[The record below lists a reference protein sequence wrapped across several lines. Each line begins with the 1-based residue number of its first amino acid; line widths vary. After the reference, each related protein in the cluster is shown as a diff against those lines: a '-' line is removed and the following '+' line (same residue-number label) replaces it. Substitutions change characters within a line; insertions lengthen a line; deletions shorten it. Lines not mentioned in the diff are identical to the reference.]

1 MAAPPLPR
9 AVFDSNVLISAFRFP
24 GSISEKAFTLC
35 LSGAA
40 TLITSPTILDE
51 VEEVLRRKFGL
62 DAKSAAAVSTL
73 VRDASEVVEPQVTID
88 AVKAD
93 PDDNAILECAVWGEA
108 DYVVTGDKAHLWPLD
123 PFRGIRILGPRA
135 FIAALG

>member
-1 MAAPPLPR
+1 MAAPLLPR
-9 AVFDSNVLISAFRFP
+9 AVFDSNVLISAFWFS

-40 TLITSPTILDE
+40 TLITSPTILEE

-62 DAKSAAAVSTL
+62 GAKSAAAVSAF
-73 VRDASEVVEPQVTID
+73 VRSASEVVEPQVTID

-108 DYVVTGDKAHLWPLD
+108 HYVVTGDKAHLWPLD
-123 PFRGIRILGPRA
+123 PFRGIRILGPSA

>member
-1 MAAPPLPR
+1 MAAPALTR
-9 AVFDSNVLISAFRFP
+9 AVFDTNVLISAFRFP

-51 VEEVLRRKFGL
+51 VEEVLRRKFAL
-62 DAKSAAAVSTL
+62 DAKSAAAVSAF
-73 VRDASEVVEPQVTID
+73 VRNASEVVEPQVTIV
-88 AVKAD
+88 AVRAD
-93 PDDNAILECAVWGEA
+93 PDDNAILECAVWGDA

-123 PFRGIRILGPRA
+123 PFRGIRILGPSA